1 MKIVKSELLTEINFI
16 DHGFYGKTGGYSS
29 GNFESLN
36 VGINR
41 GDDDKNVLKNREM
54 HILNEINNN
63 ELDTQNEIVK
73 NKNDTVKEKSNT
85 VKDVLDLI
93 LEDKTITAKKISE
106 LLGFSWFPLNPD
118 RGRLQLIV

>member
-1 MKIVKSELLTEINFI
+1 
-16 DHGFYGKTGGYSS
+16 
-29 GNFESLN
+29 
-36 VGINR
+36 
-41 GDDDKNVLKNREM
+41 M

-93 LEDKTITAKKISE
+93 LEDK
-106 LLGFSWFPLNPD
+106 
-118 RGRLQLIV
+118 Q